1 VVLADWE
8 LHAGNA
14 FELVSELEERSV
26 QLTVTS
32 PPYNIGKRYER
43 RVELDRYLTPFRA
56 FLGALYIK
64 TAEAGVVCWQVGNY
78 VEDGAVVPLDC
89 LFLPLFLEAGFVPRN
104 RIVWHFRHGLHAKR
118 RFSGRHET
126 IFVFSKGEEY
136 TFNLDPVRVPP
147 RYPNKRHYKGPRK
160 GELSGSPLGANPGDV
175 WEADPDGWAQTE
187 VEFALAGA
195 FSGSCVWDIPNVKNN
210 HPEKL
215 EHPCQ
220 FPVELAQRCVLAFSD
235 PGDLVFDPFTGVG
248 SSAIAALMHER
259 RFLGIELDSAFS
271 QTARE
276 RIARLERGELA
287 VRPLGTPVH
296 TPPVTPHA
304 DRPG

>member
-8 LHAGNA
+8 LRAGNA
-14 FELVSELEERSV
+14 FEHVSELADQSV

-43 RVELDRYLTPFRA
+43 RVELDHYLEPYRA
-56 FLGALYIK
+56 FLLELFAK
-64 TAEAGVVCWQVGNY
+64 TAGTGVVCWQVGNY
-78 VEDGAVVPLDC
+78 VERGIAVPLDC

-126 IFVFSKGEEY
+126 ILVFSRADEY

-175 WEADPDGWAQTE
+175 WEADPDAWEETE
-187 VEFALAGA
+187 AEFALAEA
-195 FSGSCVWDIPNVKNN
+195 FAGPRVWDIPNVKHN

-235 PGDLVFDPFTGVG
+235 PGDLVFDPFAGVG

-276 RIARLERGELA
+276 RIGRLKRGELA
-287 VRPLGTPVH
+287 VRPLGTPVY
-296 TPPVTPHA
+296 TPPVTPRA